1 MVMQVKTWMTSFLFK
16 DFFSFKKNKIQGA
29 SFNQIDVYWF

>member
-1 MVMQVKTWMTSFLFK
+1 MAMQVKAWMVSFLFK
-16 DFFSFKKNKIQGA
+16 EFFSFFQGA